1 MITRKLFQLAPDDL
15 GNGTAHTGV
24 DLVKDHRCDTA
35 PLRFEAFQ
43 REHHAR
49 QLATRSDSREW
60 HRRLAK
66 VWREIELD
74 RVETGGSER
83 KSIAHEGR
91 IVRTNFAKMRLEN
104 GASHSKCLE
113 LGLHPALEF
122 RSVALA
128 PCVQLLRFFKQRI
141 ERISELARRLGAA
154 FGDRFEFEDFLARA
168 LERLD
173 RRFERAAVL
182 AFEAG

>member
-1 MITRKLFQLAPDDL
+1 VITRKLFQLAPDDL

-74 RVETGGSER
+74 CVETGGAKR
-83 KSIAHEGR
+83 KTLTHEGR
-91 IVRTNFAKMRLEN
+91 IVRTHFSQARLQNRAFPFQCLLLRLPPGPGFASL
-104 GASHSKCLE
+104 
-113 LGLHPALEF
+113 P
-122 RSVALA
+122 LA
-128 PCVQLLRFFKQRI
+128 PPPPP
-141 ERISELARRLGAA
+141 
-154 FGDRFEFEDFLARA
+154 
-168 LERLD
+168 
-173 RRFERAAVL
+173 
-182 AFEAG
+182 

>member
-74 RVETGGSER
+74 CVETGGAHR
-83 KSIAHEGR
+83 KSTTHEGR
-91 IVRTNFAKMRLEN
+91 SLPTKFSKAPSPNTPSP
-104 GASHSKCLE
+104 SHSL
-113 LGLHPALEF
+113 LPAPL
-122 RSVALA
+122 SPL
-128 PCVQLLRFFKQRI
+128 
-141 ERISELARRLGAA
+141 
-154 FGDRFEFEDFLARA
+154 
-168 LERLD
+168 
-173 RRFERAAVL
+173 
-182 AFEAG
+182 